1 MGILYACGKMKKCLF
16 KCCIPVCG
24 AFYLILFFNTSVCV
38 HVLWC
43 VRCGCSGQR
52 TRCRG
57 QFSPTVR
64 IPGFELRLSN
74 LSFEN
79 PDKAKKVPKQ
89 EELMTRDDCS
99 PKIDSWLFQVIYPP

>member
-1 MGILYACGKMKKCLF
+1 
-16 KCCIPVCG
+16 
-24 AFYLILFFNTSVCV
+24 
-38 HVLWC
+38 
-43 VRCGCSGQR
+43 
-52 TRCRG
+52 
-57 QFSPTVR
+57 VR